1 MPLRRPAQLF
11 NTSYPT
17 ASNSHHPPV
26 NMASGTRRNF
36 QLMVPNKDILPGID
50 NLVFE
55 YKPSHPTLQLSQ
67 AISLGL
73 GLNKPKDESESY
85 VYAPKPAQ
93 ASETAYYL
101 QVLHDD
107 FEDLFVPQVRDSSSS
122 VFVSVSLVKDL
133 INGENRDWTQ
143 ECP

>member
-1 MPLRRPAQLF
+1 
-11 NTSYPT
+11 
-17 ASNSHHPPV
+17 
-26 NMASGTRRNF
+26 
-36 QLMVPNKDILPGID
+36 MVPNKEIVPGID

-55 YKPSHPTLQLSQ
+55 YKPSHPTLQLGQ

-73 GLNKPKDESESY
+73 GLNKSKGGSESY

-101 QVLHDD
+101 QVIPQD
-107 FEDLFVPQVRDSSSS
+107 FDHLFVPQNRASVSS

-133 INGENRDWTQ
+133 INGENNDWTKK
-143 ECP
+143 CS

>member
-1 MPLRRPAQLF
+1 
-11 NTSYPT
+11 
-17 ASNSHHPPV
+17 
-26 NMASGTRRNF
+26 MASGTRRNF

-107 FEDLFVPQVRDSSSS
+107 SEDLFVPQVRDSSSS
-122 VFVSVSLVKDL
+122 IFVSVSLVKDL